1 MEIVKYDG
9 HYAVIDSN
17 AEVEFEGTE
26 EECEDYI
33 LETQDDTY
41 FDDELD
47 F

>member
-17 AEVEFEGTE
+17 TEVEFEGTE
-26 EECEDYI
+26 IECEEYI
-33 LETQDDTY
+33 SSYQDDC
-41 FDDELD
+41 DEE